1 MLIIIDT
8 WVTTA
13 RTIAHLEDGVRVVIL
28 VSLERAA
35 TTFTSMAWEGR
46 ARSLGATRTLFI
58 NLIGVMVVT
67 PTTFLKTNT
76 ITWGDFS
83 AIVW

>member
-1 MLIIIDT
+1 
-8 WVTTA
+8 
-13 RTIAHLEDGVRVVIL
+13 
-28 VSLERAA
+28 
-35 TTFTSMAWEGR
+35 
-46 ARSLGATRTLFI
+46 LGATRTLFI